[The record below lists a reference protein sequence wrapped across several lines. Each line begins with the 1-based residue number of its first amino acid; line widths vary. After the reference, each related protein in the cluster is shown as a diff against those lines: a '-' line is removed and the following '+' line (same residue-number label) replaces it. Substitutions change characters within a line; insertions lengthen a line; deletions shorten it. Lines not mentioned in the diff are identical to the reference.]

1 MFEQELDV
9 IKAAEQEA
17 EDMVKKATAESKKLI
32 SDARTEAAKDH
43 EFAEDDKRK
52 IFDGFITEGSD
63 IADRNY
69 LNAMD
74 DSEREKVKMT
84 EKAHAN
90 TAEAVKMIV
99 ERIVST
105 SGDR

>member
-9 IKAAEQEA
+9 IRTAEQEA
-17 EDMVKKATAESKKLI
+17 EDMVKKAASESKKLI
-32 SDARTEAAKDH
+32 SDARTEAAKVL
-43 EFAEDDKRK
+43 ELAEDDRRK
-52 IFDGFITEGSD
+52 IFDGFVTEGSD

-69 LNAMD
+69 INAMD
-74 DSEREKVKMT
+74 DSEREKVKMA

-90 TAEAVKMIV
+90 MDAAVKMIV